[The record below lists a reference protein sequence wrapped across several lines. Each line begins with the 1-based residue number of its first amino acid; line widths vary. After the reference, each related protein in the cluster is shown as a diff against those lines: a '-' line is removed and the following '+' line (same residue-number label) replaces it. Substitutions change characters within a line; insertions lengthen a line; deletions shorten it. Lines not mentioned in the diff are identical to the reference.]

1 MTGTNRIRSILS
13 RLPRVSSDTGTET
26 EDAGETRDDE
36 RAVGPA
42 APHTERGGEEERLSA
57 ASKETTL
64 RASSGGLVVPPADAL
79 VTPVSPDV
87 IRSTADP
94 SQLGDDD
101 PSVVEVLD
109 RVQTFFEKE
118 IKEDGPFLGAWL
130 SAFIDNRQLAEP
142 ITEKGDEMF
151 VMVEGERLVEL
162 GEAIGVSA
170 GAMRV
175 VRDVHAGYA
184 EVNGLVEYTLAMGV
198 LCIEVPKGESLTED
212 GLSISGLLEGDVAD
226 KDVA

>member
-1 MTGTNRIRSILS
+1 MAGTNRLRSILS
-13 RLPRVSSDTGTET
+13 RLPRVSSDTDTET
-26 EDAGETRDDE
+26 EDAEEMRNDE
-36 RAVGPA
+36 RAEGPT
-42 APHTERGGEEERLSA
+42 APLAERGGEEERLSA
-57 ASKETTL
+57 ASKEVTPT
-64 RASSGGLVVPPADAL
+64 ASSGGLVVPPADEL

-94 SQLGDDD
+94 SQLDDDD
-101 PSVVEVLD
+101 PSVVAVLD
-109 RVQTFFEKE
+109 RVQSFFEKE

-130 SAFIDNRQLAEP
+130 SAFMDNRQLAEP
-142 ITEKGDEMF
+142 ITKRGDEMF

-162 GEAIGVSA
+162 GEAIGVSP

-198 LCIEVPKGESLTED
+198 LCIEIPEGESLTED
-212 GLSISGLLEGDVAD
+212 EAEIPGLIEGDVAE
-226 KDVA
+226 KDAA